1 MNSKSEL
8 NKNKFIKQVWS
19 LACPYWKSWE
29 WKIAWPL
36 IISVI
41 ALNYIV
47 VEIAVKY
54 SDWNRDFFNLMQ
66 NKDWD
71 NFWPMLSQFVLIMV
85 VYSSVDLIEE
95 YLRRTLR
102 IRWRGWLT
110 ERFLTQWLSHKRIY
124 RHQLLYKE
132 SDNPDQRIA
141 QDIKE
146 FCDQTLQLDWDYCG
160 LSPVWCLLPLFYG
173 IFPEH

>member
-1 MNSKSEL
+1 MTKHSMNSKSEL

-19 LACPYWKSWE
+19 LACPYWKSRE

-102 IRWRGWLT
+102 IRWRG
-110 ERFLTQWLSHKRIY
+110 
-124 RHQLLYKE
+124 
-132 SDNPDQRIA
+132 
-141 QDIKE
+141 
-146 FCDQTLQLDWDYCG
+146 
-160 LSPVWCLLPLFYG
+160 
-173 IFPEH
+173 

>member
-54 SDWNRDFFNLMQ
+54 SDWNRDFFN
-66 NKDWD
+66 
-71 NFWPMLSQFVLIMV
+71 
-85 VYSSVDLIEE
+85 
-95 YLRRTLR
+95 
-102 IRWRGWLT
+102 
-110 ERFLTQWLSHKRIY
+110 
-124 RHQLLYKE
+124 
-132 SDNPDQRIA
+132 
-141 QDIKE
+141 
-146 FCDQTLQLDWDYCG
+146 
-160 LSPVWCLLPLFYG
+160 
-173 IFPEH
+173 